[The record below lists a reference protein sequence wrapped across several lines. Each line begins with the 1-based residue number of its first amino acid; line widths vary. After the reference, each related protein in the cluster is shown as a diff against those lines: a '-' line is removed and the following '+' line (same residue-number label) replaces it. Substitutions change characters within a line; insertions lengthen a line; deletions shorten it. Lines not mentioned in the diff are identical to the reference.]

1 MASTNAPKQRRG
13 VIVPMITPLTESGE
27 LDEKAARRVVDHL
40 LAGGVDAIF
49 VIGTTGESASLPAAW
64 RPRLVAATVEQ
75 VGGRT
80 GVYAGISSN
89 CLSESLAAGKEYLR
103 MGVDALV
110 VHLPCYFPLSDQEQY
125 HYFKTLLD
133 GLAGPLVIYN
143 IPQTTGMSIS
153 LEVVEQLA
161 EHPNAAGLKDSAG
174 DPARLSKLLQL
185 LSGRDK
191 FPVFVGTTALAAEGL
206 KGGAAGYVPSI
217 GNLTPSPC
225 RDLYASAQAGRWDE
239 VKKHQALL
247 DTLGKVCYGGRT
259 IGQSVAALK
268 ALMSEAGLC
277 GPTVLPPLQTLDRR
291 QRQEL
296 MEGLKNEGLSLAELT
311 R

>member
-239 VKKHQALL
+239 VKEAPGLARHPGEGLLRRADDRTVRRGTEGTDERGGPVRADCPSTAANVRQAAEAGT
-247 DTLGKVCYGGRT
+247 DGRFEKRRT
-259 IGQSVAALK
+259 ISG
-268 ALMSEAGLC
+268 G
-277 GPTVLPPLQTLDRR
+277 TD
-291 QRQEL
+291 
-296 MEGLKNEGLSLAELT
+296 
-311 R
+311 